1 MKLSKKLTV
10 LFLAAAACV
19 ATLVPATFSWYD
31 HDDSLTG
38 QEMKYERNDL
48 PVSEGKVSLVTKKY
62 RTDNNRIYYD
72 KKGNKEYQ
80 DNALTSGSVAAG
92 ATQYYGTTITNSDT
106 KPAYVNLY
114 LKGFSNNP
122 NNSIGTIA
130 PSLTHKGIS
139 SSVHQTNKSMIR
151 VYFQFK
157 NANNWN
163 KSGAKWYVVYT
174 TKNGTRDY
182 KEITTHIT
190 AGGDNTP
197 LKAKQTEILGDNITD
212 TYYVDLDDHTTE
224 FYFATDGK
232 DSGFNTGTLS
242 VTQPWYRTKTIT
254 DVQSERGYYLTG
266 VADDTTFNA
275 QYATF
280 QVPGGI
286 SVMTYFDSLTIYG
299 GQTAY
304 ITLANGTNYT
314 GTTATYANSA
324 QDSLVSVNANTGL
337 VSAGSGFG
345 TGGSATLTTTIT
357 GSLGDTAQ
365 LETAVSCPASLP
377 SATIAMNV
385 LVPGKKLE
393 TQADG
398 SQTWVL
404 GEAEIVWY
412 IENKSGAACAFTD
425 IFYTR

>member
-10 LFLAAAACV
+10 LFLAAACV

-31 HDDSLTG
+31 HDDSQTG
-38 QEMKYERNDL
+38 REMSYQRQDL
-48 PVSEGKVSLVTKKY
+48 PVSEGMVSLVTKKY
-62 RTDNNRIYYD
+62 RTENNRVFYD

-80 DNALTSGSVAAG
+80 GDALTSDTVPNG
-92 ATQYYGTTITNSDT
+92 ATQYYGTTIINNDT

-114 LKGFSNNP
+114 LKNFSNNP
-122 NNSIGTIA
+122 KNSIGTIA
-130 PSLTHKGIS
+130 PSLTYKGIS

-151 VYFQFK
+151 VYCQFN

-163 KSGAKWYVVYT
+163 TSGAKWYVVYT
-174 TKNGTRDY
+174 TKSGSRNY
-182 KEITTHIT
+182 KEITQKIT
-190 AGGDNTP
+190 AGADNTP
-197 LKAKQTEILGDNITD
+197 LKAKQTEVLGDNLAN

-232 DSGFNTGTLS
+232 DDGFNTGTLS

-266 VADDTTFNA
+266 IADDTTFNA
-275 QYATF
+275 QYASF
-280 QVPGGI
+280 PVPGGI
-286 SVMTYFDSLTIYG
+286 SIMTYFDSLTIYG

-314 GTTATYANSA
+314 GVNATYANKA
-324 QDSLVSVNANTGL
+324 QDSQVSVNANTGL
-337 VSAGSGFG
+337 VSAGSFG
-345 TGGSATLTTTIT
+345 TGGSATLTTTVT
-357 GSLGDTAQ
+357 GSLGDKAEV
-365 LETAVSCPASLP
+365 ETAVTCPEFLP
-377 SATIAMNV
+377 SATVAMNV
-385 LVPGKKLE
+385 LVPGKTTEK
-393 TQADG
+393 QADG
-398 SQTWVL
+398 SNILVP

-412 IENKSGAACAFTD
+412 IENKSGAACQFNN